1 MAKDKDF
8 VFQTLQSKTISSKS
22 LQLQKTQA
30 NPCNYITNKH
40 LAVQN
45 NFKQTPCSYNNFKQT
60 PATTLQTRTLQSQTI
75 SSKPLQLH
83 KSQVN

>member
-45 NFKQTPCSYNNFKQT
+45 NFKQTPA
-60 PATTLQTRTLQSQTI
+60 ATTI

-83 KSQVN
+83 YKRGPCSPKQFQANPCNYTNLK